1 MSNQEFHQRRLS
13 ATPRG
18 VGVMCNYFVE
28 KAENATLWD
37 IEGNEVIDFAAGI
50 AVLNTGHRHP
60 KVVAAVAEQLQAFT
74 HTAYQIVPYE
84 SYVTLAER
92 INDLAPIDGPAKT
105 AFFTTGA
112 EAVENA
118 VKIARDEQITFLL
131 AVGGGSVLD
140 GTKFIAA
147 AAHYADG
154 IDPWHILET
163 RGSDIKS
170 AIPMGS
176 VLTLPATGSESNKGA
191 VISRKTTGDKQ
202 AFMNEHV
209 QPVFAILDPVYTY
222 TLPARQVANGV
233 VDAFVHTVEQYVTY
247 PVNAK
252 IQDRFA
258 EGILLTLIEEG
269 PKALKEPE
277 NYDVRANVMWAATQ
291 ALNGLIG
298 AGVPQ
303 DWATHMLG
311 HELTAMHG
319 LDHAQTLAV
328 VLPALWNEKRDTK
341 RAKLLQYA
349 ERVWNITEGSDDA
362 RIDAAIEATRSFF
375 EGLGVPTRLSGYGL
389 DGSSIPALL
398 AKLEEHGMTHLG
410 EHGDITLDVSRRI
423 YEAAR

>member
-1 MSNQEFHQRRLS
+1 MNNFNLHTPTRILFGKNAIADLRAQIPTDARVLITYGGGSVKKTGVLDQVYSALEGLDVREFGGIEPNPS
-13 ATPRG
+13 
-18 VGVMCNYFVE
+18 YE
-28 KAENATLWD
+28 TLM
-37 IEGNEVIDFAAGI
+37 
-50 AVLNTGHRHP
+50 
-60 KVVAAVAEQLQAFT
+60 
-74 HTAYQIVPYE
+74 
-84 SYVTLAER
+84 
-92 INDLAPIDGPAKT
+92 
-105 AFFTTGA
+105 
-112 EAVENA
+112 NA
-118 VKIARDEQITFLL
+118 VKIAREEQITFLL

-163 RGSDIKS
+163 GGSDISS

-269 PKALKEPE
+269 PKALKE
-277 NYDVRANVMWAATQ
+277 
-291 ALNGLIG
+291 
-298 AGVPQ
+298 
-303 DWATHMLG
+303 LG

-328 VLPALWNEKRDTK
+328 VLPALWNEKRDAK

-349 ERVWNITEGSDDA
+349 ERVWNITDGSDDA
-362 RIDAAIEATRSFF
+362 RIDAAIEATRHFF
-375 EGLGVPTRLSGYGL
+375 ESLGVPTRLSGYGL

-398 AKLEEHGMTHLG
+398 AKLEAHGMTQIG